1 MADKTRASGADRSA
15 LLAFLYDTAV
25 GRMLLRGISCRG
37 VSRIGGKYMDS
48 RLSCMHI
55 SRFIHKNSIDMDEY
69 EKADYAS
76 FNQFF
81 TRKIKAERRPV
92 DMSPDSLIAPCD
104 GLLSAYKITDGAVY
118 PIKQSYYTVADLL
131 GGDSAAKL
139 FDGGIC
145 LVFRLCV
152 DNYHRYGY
160 IDSGEKGENV
170 FIGGRL
176 HTVRPIALRRY
187 PVFVQ
192 NSREYTIMHTD
203 NFGTAAQIEVGALM
217 IGRILNHHGAGRI
230 KRGEEKGMFLYG
242 GSTVVVLLE
251 KGAAQVDELYFN
263 RTTSGEETPV
273 RYGQRIGKKSD
284 IEVSL

>member
-1 MADKTRASGADRSA
+1 MADKTRASGADRSV

-25 GRMLLRGISCRG
+25 GRVLLRGICCRG
-37 VSRIGGKYMDS
+37 ISRIGGKYMDS
-48 RLSCMHI
+48 RLSRMHI
-55 SRFIHKNSIDMDEY
+55 NGFIHKNNIDMDEY
-69 EKADYAS
+69 EKAEYAS

-145 LVFRLCV
+145 MVFRLCV

-170 FIGGRL
+170 FIDGRL

-203 NFGTAAQIEVGALM
+203 NFGTVAQIEVGALM

-273 RYGQRIGKKSD
+273 RYGQRIGKK
-284 IEVSL
+284 V